1 MADMSYSEAGLQLT
15 ESFEGLELTAYRDVV
30 GVLTI
35 GYGHTGSDVVP
46 GLTITQEQ
54 AEALLDADV
63 QSAVDTVN
71 HVVTVDVTQGQF
83 DAMVD
88 FTFNLGCGAFKGS
101 TLAQMVNA
109 GNFAGAAGQF
119 PLWDHAG
126 GAVVQGLLARRQA
139 EVVVFN
145 S

>member
-15 ESFEGLELTAYRDVV
+15 ESFEGLELKAYRDVV
-30 GVLTI
+30 GGLTI

-88 FTFNLGCGAFKGS
+88 FTFNLGSRAFSGS
-101 TLAQMVNA
+101 TLAKDVNA

-119 PLWDHAG
+119 LLWDHAG
-126 GAVVQGLLARRQA
+126 GVAVPGLLRRRQA
-139 EVVVFN
+139 EVAMFN